1 MKQVLWMLCLSIV
14 LSCMWACSESTSN
27 EPTIEELQKQIQELK
42 NQLEKNSKITA
53 VAFEGSEMVLTFA
66 DGTTLRTVTP
76 NSVIPTIGE
85 DGTWW
90 VNGQSL
96 GIKAVAQV
104 PVIGSNGNWWV
115 DGKDSGVSAGGIK
128 GDKGDKGDAGR
139 GISNISY
146 DEATGILTITLT
158 DNSKYEFKLGVI
170 SEGGNPDLG
179 GNKLEDL
186 NGSYLVSAIYNGD
199 MPFAQFTYNDQNLM
213 TQAAYYQNV
222 ANEAVKI
229 YAMDQD
235 FSNGKTSKQ
244 TFSEFAEIDKTVL
257 DGSGYPGQGWTNNEL
272 SAQSAS
278 SEQLF
283 SELFG
288 NRFAGLSSEV
298 KKEVMERI
306 ANLNKQVYIN
316 GLGDVVCFVNNS
328 TVYYIS
334 RINGT
339 EVRYAKEN
347 VVPEGMRFVIKKIG
361 GKTVY
366 CAKRWQSYD
375 AYDTDGD
382 RWEYPDNERKSAFNL
397 NNVDI
402 NVHGE
407 AGNEI
412 VEFYPG
418 SNDNFF
424 TPESDYHNTLP
435 AVEKGS
441 SIDVVT
447 STEIKDYEVP
457 SADEVYNPYQITGAY
472 KYLMAVHKK
481 YRKGDKVR
489 SYEMNYV
496 YDGENFTVKSDGEDQ
511 CFIEVSGNKITGVTV
526 IDSVWNDKTGKD
538 EVQKKKVVAMNY
550 NSDGTLASI
559 DCPFENITNVAQCE
573 YDEKKNMTEFRVNAS
588 RLKGKGIDDVLCVL
602 GLAYRHT
609 SYDETAG
616 CVIEKVKYTD
626 GPLLKV
632 NYNYGLKNFM
642 NHTWVSINPLFQNVL
657 MNNNAFSEL
666 IWAGHGSCYIAEY
679 TNYNN
684 GGYPTEFKG
693 ILQIGADMEEWF
705 DASLPVNGSVAT
717 LYRLEYKQKK

>member
-1 MKQVLWMLCLSIV
+1 MKQFLWMVCLSI
-14 LSCMWACSESTSN
+14 LLGNMWACSDSSSN
-27 EPTIEELQKQIQELK
+27 EPTIEELQRQIQELK

-76 NSVIPTIGE
+76 NSVIPAIGE

-146 DEATGILTITLT
+146 EETTGILTITLT

-170 SEGGNPDLG
+170 SGGGSSDLG
-179 GNKLEDL
+179 GNKVEDL
-186 NGSYLVSAIYNGD
+186 NGSFLVSAIYNGD
-199 MPFAQFTYNDQNLM
+199 MPFAQFAYNDQNLM

-229 YAMDQD
+229 YALDQT

-244 TFSEFAEIDKTVL
+244 TFSEFAEVDKTVL
-257 DGSGYPGQGWTNNEL
+257 DGDGYPGQEWVDTRL
-272 SAQSAS
+272 
-278 SEQLF
+278 SEQMIQADQLF
-283 SELFG
+283 TELFG
-288 NRFAGLSSEV
+288 SRFPNLSLEF
-298 KKEVMERI
+298 KREILERM
-306 ANLNKQVYIN
+306 ANLDHRTYIE
-316 GLGDVVCFVNNS
+316 GLGSVVCFMNNT

-334 RINGT
+334 QVNGT

-347 VVPEGMRFVIKKIG
+347 VVPEGMKFVIKKVG
-361 GKTVY
+361 SKTVY
-366 CAKRWQSYD
+366 CSRRWLSYD
-375 AYDTDGD
+375 VYDTDRDCWDYPVNED
-382 RWEYPDNERKSAFNL
+382 RRAFNL
-397 NNVDI
+397 NDVYI

-407 AGNEI
+407 PGNEI
-412 VEFYPG
+412 IDFEPG
-418 SNDNFF
+418 FGENRFI
-424 TPESDYHNTLP
+424 PESDYHVTLP

-441 SIDVVT
+441 SVDVVT
-447 STEIKDYEVP
+447 ATEIKDYEMP
-457 SADEVYNPYQITGAY
+457 AASEVYNPENITGDY

-481 YRKGDKVR
+481 YKKGDKVR

-496 YDGENFTVKSDGEDQ
+496 YDGENFTVKSEGEDQ
-511 CFIEVSGNKITGVTV
+511 CFIEVSDNKITGVTLFT
-526 IDSVWNDKTGKD
+526 SVWNDKTGTD
-538 EVQKKKVVAMNY
+538 ELRKRNVLKMNY

-559 DCPFENITNVAQCE
+559 DCPYENIANVAQCV

-588 RLKGKGIDDVLCVL
+588 RLKGKGMDDMLCVL
-602 GLAYRHT
+602 GLAYRYM
-609 SYDETAG
+609 SYDETVG
-616 CVIEKVKYTD
+616 GVIEKVKYTD

-642 NHTWVSINPLFQNVL
+642 NHTWAALNPLFQNVL

-684 GGYPTEFKG
+684 GGYPIEFKG
-693 ILQIGADMEEWF
+693 ILQIGADVEELF
-705 DASLPVNGSVAT
+705 DVSLPVNGSVAT